1 MAIVHQPKA
10 ANHLCE
16 KLVALVQHVK
26 WRQWLSLVLQG
37 LLWHTTGNCD
47 FGL

>member
-1 MAIVHQPKA
+1 MAIFHQAKA

-26 WRQWLSLVLQG
+26 WRQWLSLVPQELS
-37 LLWHTTGNCD
+37 WHTTDNFD